1 MLLKVH
7 EMNCKNCGS
16 DSIIQNLD
24 HYECQECGSCWFVEG
39 YEPTEMDIVELK
51 RCERENRNK
60 RRFRERIRRHDVLML
75 ASPSNRFFD
84 SLDYTAGSPQF
95 GYLNELAELVIRGAN
110 YQELKDLPIP
120 AGCTRNYFDRF
131 IRDFLS
137 SRNELLFAPTLDD
150 WCRYLHAPKEEIA
163 GIFLLKNNHVDL
175 DCYLESETFLYDVFD
190 IVFSGRIQQ
199 VRNSFSED
207 YLDYLEENE
216 SLDFCLDNYY
226 SGITD
231 FNAIVEKQLSNEK
244 MVIDR
249 FRDATKTKRQEFFD
263 GAIRR
268 HLSIIDTV
276 MLFVDYAFERYPE
289 YSST

>member
-7 EMNCKNCGS
+7 GMNCAYCGS
-16 DSIIQNLD
+16 DSIVQNLD
-24 HYECQECGSCWFVEG
+24 HYECEECGSCWFVEG

-75 ASPSNRFFD
+75 ASPSNRFFY
-84 SLDYTAGSPQF
+84 SIYYRSGTPQF
-95 GYLNELAELVIRGAN
+95 GYLNELAELVIQGAS
-110 YQELKDLPIP
+110 YHELKALPIP
-120 AGCTRNYFDRF
+120 ARCTRNDFDRF

-137 SRNELLFAPTLDD
+137 SRNELPFAPTLDD
-150 WCRYLHAPKEEIA
+150 WCRYLHAPKEEMA
-163 GIFLLKNNHVDL
+163 GIFLLTNNHVDL

-190 IVFSGRIQQ
+190 IVFSGKIQE

-216 SLDFCLDNYY
+216 SLDFCFDNYY

-231 FNAIVEKQLSNEK
+231 FNSIVEKQLSSEK
-244 MVIDR
+244 RVIDR

-263 GAIRR
+263 EAIRR
-268 HLSIIDTV
+268 HLSIIDTI
-276 MLFVDYAFERYPE
+276 MLFVDYAFEE
-289 YSST
+289 YIGYLSN